1 MNNIDVLSTEE
12 SIVSNLL
19 QTPDLLGKLKVKP
32 EMFENEGIKKF
43 ITYVIEQGKVDV
55 NRIYFK
61 SRKDKSFI
69 STQRLSQL
77 YDSKQADK
85 TFFMSDQM
93 NILQNYVLK
102 RALADAKDYQS
113 SPTPQNLKLL
123 TEQLNELNELSIQKD
138 NPTDNFLT
146 EVMDNI
152 LSDKRKTFIKTGID
166 SIDSKIIGFES
177 GQLNVLGARPSLG
190 KTSLALTMMWNI
202 ARTGIPTTFFSLET
216 DGSNIVERLVA
227 MMTNTPLHK
236 IKRGDGLKP
245 EEVDKVM
252 QAIDVIKKHNHLRIE
267 DQAQLT
273 PSDIREVAMQSNGK
287 PNVIF
292 IDYLTLMSSDTP
304 QKDRRLEVE
313 KISRDLKVIAKE
325 TRSTIIALSQL
336 SRGVESR
343 QDKRPLM
350 SDLREAGG
358 IEQDANMIF
367 FLYREDY
374 YDRTL
379 QDDDTG
385 RSDIEF
391 IISKNKDGQTGTV
404 DLEFYK
410 KTQRFYG

>member
-1 MNNIDVLSTEE
+1 MMNNIDVLSTEE

-19 QTPDLLGKLKVKP
+19 KTPELLGKLRLKP
-32 EMFENEGIKKF
+32 EMFENEDIKKF

-55 NRIYFK
+55 NEIYYK
-61 SRKDKSFI
+61 SRKDKTFI
-69 STQRLSQL
+69 STQKLSQL

-102 RALADAKDYQS
+102 KALADAKDYQS
-113 SPTPQNLKLL
+113 SPTPQNLKFL

-138 NPTDNFLT
+138 NPTDNFLM

-152 LSDKRKTFIKTGID
+152 LSDKRKEFIKTGLN

-190 KTSLALTMMWNI
+190 KTSLALTMMWHI
-202 ARTGIPTTFFSLET
+202 AQAGFPTTFFSLET
-216 DGSNIVERLVA
+216 GGNNIVERLVA
-227 MMTNTPLHK
+227 MITNIPLYK
-236 IKRGDGLKP
+236 IKQGDGLSP
-245 EEVDKVM
+245 EEIDKVM
-252 QAIDVIKKHNHLRIE
+252 QAIDKIKKHSHLRIE

-273 PSDIREVAMQSNGK
+273 PSDIREIAIQSSKK

-325 TRSTIIALSQL
+325 TGSVIIALSQL

-343 QDKRPLM
+343 QDKRPMM

-374 YDRTL
+374 YDKTL

-391 IISKNKDGQTGTV
+391 IIAKNKDGQTGTV

-410 KTQRFYG
+410 KTQRFY

>member
-32 EMFENEGIKKF
+32 EMFENERIKKF

-55 NRIYFK
+55 NQIYFK

-102 RALADAKDYQS
+102 KALADAKDYQS

-227 MMTNTPLHK
+227 MMTNIPLHK

>member
-55 NRIYFK
+55 NQIYFK

-102 RALADAKDYQS
+102 KALADAKDYQS

-152 LSDKRKTFIKTGID
+152 LSDKRKTFIKTGIN

-190 KTSLALTMMWNI
+190 KTSLALTMMWHI

-374 YDRTL
+374 YDKTL

-391 IISKNKDGQTGTV
+391 IIAKNKDGQTGTV

>member
-32 EMFENEGIKKF
+32 EMFENEGVKKF

-55 NRIYFK
+55 NQIYFK

-69 STQRLSQL
+69 STQRLSRL

-85 TFFMSDQM
+85 IFFMSDQM

-102 RALADAKDYQS
+102 KALTDAKGYQS

-138 NPTDNFLT
+138 NPTDNFLA
-146 EVMDNI
+146 EVMENI

-227 MMTNTPLHK
+227 MMTNIPLHK

-252 QAIDVIKKHNHLRIE
+252 QAIDVIKKQNHLRIE
-267 DQAQLT
+267 DKAQLT

-374 YDRTL
+374 YDKDL
-379 QDDDTG
+379 VDNDTG
-385 RSDIEF
+385 KSDIEF
-391 IISKNKDGQTGTV
+391 IIAKNKDGETGTV

>member
-1 MNNIDVLSTEE
+1 MNNIDVFSTEE

-55 NRIYFK
+55 NQIYFK

-69 STQRLSQL
+69 STQRLSRL

-85 TFFMSDQM
+85 IFFMSDQM

-102 RALADAKDYQS
+102 KALTDAKGYQS

-138 NPTDNFLT
+138 NPTDNFLA
-146 EVMDNI
+146 EVMENI

-202 ARTGIPTTFFSLET
+202 TRTGIPTTFFSLET

-227 MMTNTPLHK
+227 MMTNIPLHK

-252 QAIDVIKKHNHLRIE
+252 QAIDVIKKQNHLRIE
-267 DQAQLT
+267 DKAQLT

-374 YDRTL
+374 YDKDL
-379 QDDDTG
+379 VDNDTG
-385 RSDIEF
+385 KSDIEF
-391 IISKNKDGQTGTV
+391 IIAKNKDGETGTV

>member
-32 EMFENEGIKKF
+32 EMFENEGVKKF

-55 NRIYFK
+55 NQIYFK

-69 STQRLSQL
+69 STQRLSRL

-85 TFFMSDQM
+85 IFFMSDQM

-102 RALADAKDYQS
+102 KALTDAKGYQS

-138 NPTDNFLT
+138 NRTDNFLA
-146 EVMDNI
+146 EVMENI

-227 MMTNTPLHK
+227 MMTNIPLHK

-252 QAIDVIKKHNHLRIE
+252 QAIDVIKKQNHLRIE
-267 DQAQLT
+267 DKAQLT

-374 YDRTL
+374 YDKDL
-379 QDDDTG
+379 VDNDTG
-385 RSDIEF
+385 KSDIEF
-391 IISKNKDGQTGTV
+391 IIAKNKDGETGTV

>member
-19 QTPDLLGKLKVKP
+19 QTPDLLVKLKVKP

-69 STQRLSQL
+69 STQRLSRL

-85 TFFMSDQM
+85 IFFMSDQM

-102 RALADAKDYQS
+102 KALTDAKGYQS

-138 NPTDNFLT
+138 NPTDNFLA

-152 LSDKRKTFIKTGID
+152 LSDKRKTFIKTGVD

-227 MMTNTPLHK
+227 MMTNIPLHK

-252 QAIDVIKKHNHLRIE
+252 QAIDVIKKQNHLRIE
-267 DQAQLT
+267 DKAQLT

-374 YDRTL
+374 YDKDL
-379 QDDDTG
+379 VDNDTG
-385 RSDIEF
+385 KSDIEL
-391 IISKNKDGQTGTV
+391 IIAKNKDGETGTV

>member
-55 NRIYFK
+55 NQIYFK

-69 STQRLSQL
+69 STQRLSRL

-85 TFFMSDQM
+85 IFFMSDQM

-102 RALADAKDYQS
+102 KALTDAKGYQS

-138 NPTDNFLT
+138 NPTDNFLA
-146 EVMDNI
+146 EVMENI

-227 MMTNTPLHK
+227 MMTNIPLHK

-252 QAIDVIKKHNHLRIE
+252 QAIDVIKKQNHLRIE
-267 DQAQLT
+267 DKAQLT
-273 PSDIREVAMQSNGK
+273 PSEIREVAMQSNGK

-374 YDRTL
+374 YDKDL
-379 QDDDTG
+379 VDNDTG
-385 RSDIEF
+385 KSDIEF
-391 IISKNKDGQTGTV
+391 IIAKNKDGETGTV

>member
-43 ITYVIEQGKVDV
+43 ITYVIEEGKVDV
-55 NRIYFK
+55 NQIYFK

-102 RALADAKDYQS
+102 KALADAKDYQS

-152 LSDKRKTFIKTGID
+152 LSDKRKTFIKTGIN

-190 KTSLALTMMWNI
+190 KTSLALTMMWHI

-273 PSDIREVAMQSNGK
+273 PSDIREIAMQSNGK

>member
-43 ITYVIEQGKVDV
+43 ITYVIEEGKVDV
-55 NRIYFK
+55 NQIYFK

-102 RALADAKDYQS
+102 KALADAKDYQS

-152 LSDKRKTFIKTGID
+152 LSDKRKTFIKTGIN

-190 KTSLALTMMWNI
+190 KTSLALTMMWHI

-227 MMTNTPLHK
+227 MMTNIPLHK

-252 QAIDVIKKHNHLRIE
+252 QAIDVIKKQNHLRIE
-267 DQAQLT
+267 DKAQLT

-374 YDRTL
+374 YDKDL
-379 QDDDTG
+379 VDNDTG
-385 RSDIEF
+385 KSDIEF
-391 IISKNKDGQTGTV
+391 IIAKNKDGETGTV

>member
-19 QTPDLLGKLKVKP
+19 QTPDLLVKLKVKP

-69 STQRLSQL
+69 STQRLSRL

-85 TFFMSDQM
+85 IFFMSDQM

-102 RALADAKDYQS
+102 KALTDAKGYQS

-138 NPTDNFLT
+138 NPTDNFLA

-152 LSDKRKTFIKTGID
+152 LSDKRKTFIKTGVD

-227 MMTNTPLHK
+227 MMTNIPLHK

-252 QAIDVIKKHNHLRIE
+252 QAIDVIKKQNHLRIE
-267 DQAQLT
+267 DKAQLT

-374 YDRTL
+374 YDKDL
-379 QDDDTG
+379 VDNDTG
-385 RSDIEF
+385 KSDIEF
-391 IISKNKDGQTGTV
+391 IIAKNKDGETGTV

>member
-19 QTPDLLGKLKVKP
+19 KTPELLGKLRLKP
-32 EMFENEGIKKF
+32 EMFENEDIKKF

-55 NRIYFK
+55 NEIYYK
-61 SRKDKSFI
+61 SRKDKTFI
-69 STQRLSQL
+69 STQKLSQL

-102 RALADAKDYQS
+102 KALADAKDYQS
-113 SPTPQNLKLL
+113 SPTPQNLKFL

-138 NPTDNFLT
+138 NPTDNFLM

-152 LSDKRKTFIKTGID
+152 LSDKRKEFIKTGLN

-190 KTSLALTMMWNI
+190 KTSLALTMMWHI
-202 ARTGIPTTFFSLET
+202 AQAGFPTTFFSLET
-216 DGSNIVERLVA
+216 GGNNIVERLVA
-227 MMTNTPLHK
+227 MITNIPLYK
-236 IKRGDGLKP
+236 IKQGDGLSP
-245 EEVDKVM
+245 EEIDKVM
-252 QAIDVIKKHNHLRIE
+252 QAIDKIKKHSHLRIE

-273 PSDIREVAMQSNGK
+273 PSDIREIAIQSSKK

-325 TRSTIIALSQL
+325 TGSVIIALSQL

-343 QDKRPLM
+343 QDKRPMM

-374 YDRTL
+374 YDKTL

-391 IISKNKDGQTGTV
+391 IIAKNKDGQTGTV

-410 KTQRFYG
+410 KTQRFY

>member
-32 EMFENEGIKKF
+32 DMFENEGIKKF

-55 NRIYFK
+55 NQIYFK

-69 STQRLSQL
+69 PTQRLSQL

-102 RALADAKDYQS
+102 KALADAKDYQS
-113 SPTPQNLKLL
+113 SPTPQNFKLL

-152 LSDKRKTFIKTGID
+152 LSDKRKTFIKTGIN

-190 KTSLALTMMWNI
+190 KTSLALTMMWHI

-273 PSDIREVAMQSNGK
+273 PSDIREIAMQSNGK

-374 YDRTL
+374 YDKDL
-379 QDDDTG
+379 VDNDTG
-385 RSDIEF
+385 KSDIEF
-391 IISKNKDGQTGTV
+391 IIAKNKDGETGTV

>member
-55 NRIYFK
+55 NQIYFK

-102 RALADAKDYQS
+102 KALADAKDYQS
-113 SPTPQNLKLL
+113 SPTPQNLKSL

-152 LSDKRKTFIKTGID
+152 LSDKRKTFIKTGIN

-190 KTSLALTMMWNI
+190 KTSLALTMMWHI

-227 MMTNTPLHK
+227 MMTNIPLHK

-273 PSDIREVAMQSNGK
+273 PSDIREIAMQSNGK

-374 YDRTL
+374 YDKTL

-391 IISKNKDGQTGTV
+391 IIAKNKDGQTGTV

>member
-32 EMFENEGIKKF
+32 DMFENEGIKKF

-55 NRIYFK
+55 NQIYFK

-102 RALADAKDYQS
+102 KALADAKDYQS

-123 TEQLNELNELSIQKD
+123 TEQLNELNDLSIQKD
-138 NPTDNFLT
+138 NPTDNFLM

-152 LSDKRKTFIKTGID
+152 LSDKCKTFIKTGID

-202 ARTGIPTTFFSLET
+202 ARSGIPATFFSLET

-227 MMTNTPLHK
+227 MMTNIPLHK
-236 IKRGDGLKP
+236 IKRGGGLKP

-343 QDKRPLM
+343 QDKRPMM

-374 YDRTL
+374 YDKTL

-391 IISKNKDGQTGTV
+391 IIAKNKDGQTGTV

-410 KTQRFYG
+410 KTQRFY

>member
-55 NRIYFK
+55 NQIYFK

-102 RALADAKDYQS
+102 KALADAKDYQS

-152 LSDKRKTFIKTGID
+152 LSDKRKTFIKTGIN

-190 KTSLALTMMWNI
+190 KTSLALTMMWHI

-273 PSDIREVAMQSNGK
+273 PSDIREIAMQSNGK

-374 YDRTL
+374 YDKTL

-391 IISKNKDGQTGTV
+391 IIAKNKDGQTGTV

>member
-32 EMFENEGIKKF
+32 EMFENEGVKKF

-55 NRIYFK
+55 NQIYFK

-69 STQRLSQL
+69 STQRLSRL

-85 TFFMSDQM
+85 IFFMSDQM

-102 RALADAKDYQS
+102 KALTDAKGYQS

-138 NPTDNFLT
+138 NPTDNFLA
-146 EVMDNI
+146 EVMENI

-202 ARTGIPTTFFSLET
+202 TRTGIPTTFFSLET

-227 MMTNTPLHK
+227 MMTNIPLHK

-252 QAIDVIKKHNHLRIE
+252 QAIDVIKKQNHLRIE
-267 DQAQLT
+267 DKAQLT

-374 YDRTL
+374 YDKDL
-379 QDDDTG
+379 VDNDTG
-385 RSDIEF
+385 KSDIEF
-391 IISKNKDGQTGTV
+391 IIAKNKDGETGTV

>member
-69 STQRLSQL
+69 STQRLSRL

-85 TFFMSDQM
+85 IFFMSDQM

-102 RALADAKDYQS
+102 KALTDAKGYQS

-138 NPTDNFLT
+138 NPTDNFLA

-152 LSDKRKTFIKTGID
+152 LSDKRKTFIKTGVD

-227 MMTNTPLHK
+227 MMTNIPLHK

-252 QAIDVIKKHNHLRIE
+252 QAIDVIKKQNHLRIE
-267 DQAQLT
+267 DKAQLT

-374 YDRTL
+374 YDKDL
-379 QDDDTG
+379 VDNDTG
-385 RSDIEF
+385 KSDIEF
-391 IISKNKDGQTGTV
+391 IIAKNKDGETGTV

>member
-55 NRIYFK
+55 NQIYFK

-102 RALADAKDYQS
+102 KALADAKDYQS

-227 MMTNTPLHK
+227 MMTNIPLHK

-252 QAIDVIKKHNHLRIE
+252 QAIDVIKKQNHLRIE
-267 DQAQLT
+267 DKAQLT

-304 QKDRRLEVE
+304 LKDRRLEVE

-374 YDRTL
+374 YDKDL
-379 QDDDTG
+379 VDNDTG
-385 RSDIEF
+385 KSDIEF
-391 IISKNKDGQTGTV
+391 IIAKNKDGETGTV

>member
-55 NRIYFK
+55 NQIYFK

-102 RALADAKDYQS
+102 KALADAKDYQS

-227 MMTNTPLHK
+227 MMTNIPLHK

-245 EEVDKVM
+245 GEVDKVM

-358 IEQDANMIF
+358 IEQDASMIF

>member
-12 SIVSNLL
+12 SIVSSLL
-19 QTPDLLGKLKVKP
+19 QNPDLLGKLKVKP

-55 NRIYFK
+55 NQIYFK

-69 STQRLSQL
+69 STQRLSRL

-85 TFFMSDQM
+85 IFFMSDQM

-102 RALADAKDYQS
+102 KALTDAKGYQS

-138 NPTDNFLT
+138 NPTDNFLA
-146 EVMDNI
+146 EVMENI

-227 MMTNTPLHK
+227 MMTNIPLHK

-252 QAIDVIKKHNHLRIE
+252 QAIDVIKKQNHLRIE
-267 DQAQLT
+267 DKAQLT

-374 YDRTL
+374 YDKDL
-379 QDDDTG
+379 VDNDTG
-385 RSDIEF
+385 KSDIEF
-391 IISKNKDGQTGTV
+391 IIAKNKDGETGTV

>member
-32 EMFENEGIKKF
+32 EMFENERIKKF

-55 NRIYFK
+55 NQIYFK

-102 RALADAKDYQS
+102 KALADAKDYQS

-152 LSDKRKTFIKTGID
+152 LSHKRKTFIKTGID

-227 MMTNTPLHK
+227 MMTNIPLHK

>member
-1 MNNIDVLSTEE
+1 MMNNIDVLSTEE

-19 QTPDLLGKLKVKP
+19 KTPELLDRLRLKP
-32 EMFENEGIKKF
+32 EMFETEDIKKF

-55 NRIYFK
+55 NEIYYK

-69 STQRLSQL
+69 STQRLSNL

-102 RALADAKDYQS
+102 KALDDAKDYQS
-113 SPTPQNLKLL
+113 SPTPQNLKFL

-138 NPTDNFLT
+138 NPTDNFLM

-152 LSDKRKTFIKTGID
+152 LSDKRKEFIKTGLN

-190 KTSLALTMMWNI
+190 KTSLALTMMWHI
-202 ARTGIPTTFFSLET
+202 AQAGYPTTFFSLET
-216 DGSNIVERLVA
+216 GGSNIVERLVA
-227 MMTNTPLHK
+227 MITNIPLYK
-236 IKRGDGLKP
+236 IKQGDGLTP
-245 EEVDKVM
+245 EEIDKVM
-252 QAIDVIKKHNHLRIE
+252 QAIDAIKKHSYLRIE
-267 DQAQLT
+267 DQTQLT
-273 PSDIREVAMQSNGK
+273 PSDIREIAIQSKNK
-287 PNVIF
+287 INVIF

-325 TRSTIIALSQL
+325 TGSVIIALSQL

-343 QDKRPLM
+343 QDKRPMM

-374 YDRTL
+374 YDKTL

-391 IISKNKDGQTGTV
+391 IIAKNKDGQTGTV

-410 KTQRFYG
+410 KTQRFY

>member
-19 QTPDLLGKLKVKP
+19 KTPELLGKLRLKP
-32 EMFENEGIKKF
+32 EMFETEDIKKF

-55 NRIYFK
+55 NEIYYK

-69 STQRLSQL
+69 STQKLSQL

-102 RALADAKDYQS
+102 KALADAKDYQS
-113 SPTPQNLKLL
+113 SPTPQNLKFL

-138 NPTDNFLT
+138 NPTDNFLM

-152 LSDKRKTFIKTGID
+152 LSDKRKEFIKTGLN

-190 KTSLALTMMWNI
+190 KTSLALTMMWHI
-202 ARTGIPTTFFSLET
+202 AQAGFPTTFFSLET
-216 DGSNIVERLVA
+216 GGNNIVERLVS
-227 MMTNTPLHK
+227 MITNIPLYK
-236 IKRGDGLKP
+236 IKQGDGLSP
-245 EEVDKVM
+245 EEIDKVM
-252 QAIDVIKKHNHLRIE
+252 QAIDKIKKHSHLRIE

-273 PSDIREVAMQSNGK
+273 PSDIREIAIQSSNK

-313 KISRDLKVIAKE
+313 NISRDLKVIAKE
-325 TRSTIIALSQL
+325 TGSVIIALSQL

-343 QDKRPLM
+343 QDKRPMM

-374 YDRTL
+374 YDKTL

-391 IISKNKDGQTGTV
+391 IIAKNKDGQTGAV

-410 KTQRFYG
+410 KTQRFY

>member
-1 MNNIDVLSTEE
+1 MMNNIDVLSTEE

-19 QTPDLLGKLKVKP
+19 KTPELLGKLRLKP
-32 EMFENEGIKKF
+32 EMFETEDIKKF

-55 NRIYFK
+55 NEIYYK

-69 STQRLSQL
+69 STQKLSQL

-102 RALADAKDYQS
+102 KALADAKDYQS
-113 SPTPQNLKLL
+113 SPTPQNLKFL

-138 NPTDNFLT
+138 NPTDNFLM

-152 LSDKRKTFIKTGID
+152 LSDKRKEFIKTGLN

-190 KTSLALTMMWNI
+190 KTSLALTMMWHI
-202 ARTGIPTTFFSLET
+202 AQAGFPTTFFSLET
-216 DGSNIVERLVA
+216 GGNNIVERLVS
-227 MMTNTPLHK
+227 MITNIPLYK
-236 IKRGDGLKP
+236 IKQGDGLSP
-245 EEVDKVM
+245 EEIDKVM
-252 QAIDVIKKHNHLRIE
+252 QAIDKIKKHSHLRIE

-273 PSDIREVAMQSNGK
+273 PSDIREIAIQSSNK

-313 KISRDLKVIAKE
+313 NISRDLKVIAKE
-325 TRSTIIALSQL
+325 TGSVIIALSQL

-343 QDKRPLM
+343 QDKRPMM

-374 YDRTL
+374 YDKTL

-391 IISKNKDGQTGTV
+391 IIAKNKDGQTGTV

-410 KTQRFYG
+410 KTQRFY

>member
-19 QTPDLLGKLKVKP
+19 KTPELLGKLRLKP
-32 EMFENEGIKKF
+32 EMFETEDIKKF

-55 NRIYFK
+55 NEIYYK

-69 STQRLSQL
+69 STQKLSQL

-102 RALADAKDYQS
+102 KALADAKDYQS
-113 SPTPQNLKLL
+113 SPTPQNLKFL

-138 NPTDNFLT
+138 NPTDNFLM

-152 LSDKRKTFIKTGID
+152 LSDKRKEFIKTGLN

-190 KTSLALTMMWNI
+190 KTSLALTMMWHI
-202 ARTGIPTTFFSLET
+202 AQAGFPTTFFSLET
-216 DGSNIVERLVA
+216 GGNNIVERLVS
-227 MMTNTPLHK
+227 MITNIPLYK
-236 IKRGDGLKP
+236 IKQGDGLSP
-245 EEVDKVM
+245 EEIDKVM
-252 QAIDVIKKHNHLRIE
+252 QAIDKIKKHSHLRIE

-273 PSDIREVAMQSNGK
+273 PSDIREIAIQSSNK

-313 KISRDLKVIAKE
+313 NISRDLKVIAKE
-325 TRSTIIALSQL
+325 TGSVIIALSQL

-343 QDKRPLM
+343 QDKRPMM

-374 YDRTL
+374 YDKTL

-391 IISKNKDGQTGTV
+391 IIAKNKDGQTGTV

-410 KTQRFYG
+410 KTQRFY

>member
-55 NRIYFK
+55 NQIYFK

-102 RALADAKDYQS
+102 KALADAKDYQS

-227 MMTNTPLHK
+227 MMTNIPLHK

-273 PSDIREVAMQSNGK
+273 PSDIREIAMQSNGK

-374 YDRTL
+374 YDKTL

-391 IISKNKDGQTGTV
+391 IIAKNKDGQTGTV

>member
-55 NRIYFK
+55 NQIYFK

-102 RALADAKDYQS
+102 KALADAKDYQS

-152 LSDKRKTFIKTGID
+152 LSDKRKTFIKTGIN

-190 KTSLALTMMWNI
+190 KTSLALTMMWHI

-227 MMTNTPLHK
+227 MMTNIPLHK
-236 IKRGDGLKP
+236 IKRGDGLNP

-252 QAIDVIKKHNHLRIE
+252 QAIDVIKKQNHLRIE
-267 DQAQLT
+267 DKAQLT

>member
-12 SIVSNLL
+12 SIVSNLI

-43 ITYVIEQGKVDV
+43 ITYVIEEGKVDV
-55 NRIYFK
+55 NQIYFK

-102 RALADAKDYQS
+102 KALVDAKDYQS

-152 LSDKRKTFIKTGID
+152 LSDKRKTFIKTGIN

-190 KTSLALTMMWNI
+190 KTSLALTMMWHI

-227 MMTNTPLHK
+227 MMTNIPLHK

-267 DQAQLT
+267 DKAQLT

-374 YDRTL
+374 YDKDL
-379 QDDDTG
+379 VDNDTG
-385 RSDIEF
+385 KSDIEF
-391 IISKNKDGQTGTV
+391 IIAKNKDGETGTV

>member
-1 MNNIDVLSTEE
+1 
-12 SIVSNLL
+12 
-19 QTPDLLGKLKVKP
+19 
-32 EMFENEGIKKF
+32 MFENEGIKKF

-55 NRIYFK
+55 NQIYFK

-102 RALADAKDYQS
+102 KALADAKDYQS

-152 LSDKRKTFIKTGID
+152 LSDKRKTFIKTGIN

-190 KTSLALTMMWNI
+190 KTSLALTMMWHI

-273 PSDIREVAMQSNGK
+273 PSDIREIAMQSNGK

-343 QDKRPLM
+343 QDKRPMM

-374 YDRTL
+374 YDKTL

-391 IISKNKDGQTGTV
+391 IIAKNKDGQTGTV

-410 KTQRFYG
+410 KTQRFY

>member
-55 NRIYFK
+55 NQIYFK

-102 RALADAKDYQS
+102 KALADAKDYQS

-227 MMTNTPLHK
+227 MMTNIPLHK

-267 DQAQLT
+267 DKAQLT

-374 YDRTL
+374 YDKDL
-379 QDDDTG
+379 VDNDTG
-385 RSDIEF
+385 KSDIEF
-391 IISKNKDGQTGTV
+391 IIAKNKDGETGTV

>member
-43 ITYVIEQGKVDV
+43 ITYVIEQGKIDV
-55 NRIYFK
+55 NQIYFK

-102 RALADAKDYQS
+102 KALADAKDYQS

-227 MMTNTPLHK
+227 MMTNIPLHK